1 MGTIENIK
9 EKRGW
14 DYKNFLTLAQKEELK
29 YIIINIYP
37 IIYKGWNGKIISG
50 LIKVKY
56 NVTYSLSAVYQ
67 LMKKL
72 GITYKTT
79 TKID

>member
-29 YIIINIYP
+29 YIIIYIQ
-37 IIYKGWNGKIISG
+37 SF
-50 LIKVKY
+50 IKAGMVK
-56 NVTYSLSAVYQ
+56 SYQ
-67 LMKKL
+67 V
-72 GITYKTT
+72 
-79 TKID
+79 